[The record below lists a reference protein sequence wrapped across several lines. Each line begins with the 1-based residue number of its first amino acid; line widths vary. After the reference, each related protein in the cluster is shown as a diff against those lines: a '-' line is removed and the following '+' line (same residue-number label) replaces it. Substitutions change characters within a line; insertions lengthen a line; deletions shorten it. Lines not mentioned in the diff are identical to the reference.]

1 MTSGSVN
8 RSRHSPGLARRE
20 PAAVVS
26 AGAASS
32 LGATARDVAH
42 LAAPVALLV
51 RAVMAIAA
59 VVVTVVV
66 VEGAVARVVGLLGA
80 VARLWGLEEWVTL
93 ATSRL
98 AGSAIEEERIG
109 RTM

>member
-1 MTSGSVN
+1 MV
-8 RSRHSPGLARRE
+8 SRQYAPGLARRE

-59 VVVTVVV
+59 AVVTVV